1 MPRKSNVVVSI
12 NSKQEKTNALLD
24 APKSLSPSEKIIW
37 DRAIQSAPKGLLT
50 KIDSSVLEIYVTAV
64 AAHEEAQRMLRLEGQ
79 VITSPN
85 GHLIQ
90 SPYMAILN
98 KQAFLIL
105 KTSAVLGFTPASRS
119 RLDIE
124 PEPDPDNPFAVL
136 MRSRQ

>member
-1 MPRKSNVVVSI
+1 MPRKSNVVPI
-12 NSKQEKTNALLD
+12 KSKEEKSNALLA
-24 APKSLSPSEKIIW
+24 APESLSSSKKVIW
-37 DRAIQSAPKGLLT
+37 DYAIKCAPKGLLT
-50 KIDSSVLEIYVTAV
+50 KIDSGVLEIYVTAV
-64 AAHEEAQRMLRLEGQ
+64 DAYDEAKKMVDLEGQ

-105 KTSAVLGFTPASRS
+105 KTAAVLGFTPVSRT

-124 PEPDPDNPFAVL
+124 PELDPDDPWADF
-136 MRSRQ
+136 MKSR